1 MSRGLRHRRRSTALL
16 GTLLHR
22 RAAWLLASVLLA
34 AAVWAQP
41 SPGGATSAVASRP
54 AASATTPASTLPV
67 IEPLSASEAPDYMR
81 HLGRELRVLVRD
93 TPIEVA
99 TRGEALRLTMPA
111 HWLFRT
117 DDVAL
122 RPEAAVR
129 LDALALAL
137 AAPEGLRT
145 QVEVSGH
152 SDSLGPR
159 ELNEAFTRRRA
170 EAIAT
175 LLAARGVSHARLTT
189 HGAGEKE
196 LREKKEDS
204 PAARQRNRRIELEI
218 RPLRPSPREAS

>member
-1 MSRGLRHRRRSTALL
+1 MSRGLRLRRRCMPLL
-16 GTLLHR
+16 GAALRHR
-22 RAAWLLASVLLA
+22 AVWLPTWALLAS
-34 AAVWAQP
+34 AVWAQP
-41 SPGGATSAVASRP
+41 SQGGATSAVVSRP
-54 AASATTPASTLPV
+54 AASASAAS
-67 IEPLSASEAPDYMR
+67 DYMR

-145 QVEVSGH
+145 QLEVSGH

-159 ELNEAFTRRRA
+159 ELNEAFTRQRA

-218 RPLRPSPREAS
+218 RPLRPSLREAS

>member
-1 MSRGLRHRRRSTALL
+1 
-16 GTLLHR
+16 
-22 RAAWLLASVLLA
+22 
-34 AAVWAQP
+34 
-41 SPGGATSAVASRP
+41 
-54 AASATTPASTLPV
+54 
-67 IEPLSASEAPDYMR
+67 MR

-145 QVEVSGH
+145 QIEVSGH

-170 EAIAT
+170 EAIAA
-175 LLAARGVSHARLTT
+175 LLVARGVTSARLATR
-189 HGAGEKE
+189 GAGEKE

-218 RPLRPSPREAS
+218 RPLRPSLREAS

>member
-1 MSRGLRHRRRSTALL
+1 MSRGLWQQRRRRAPLS
-16 GTLLHR
+16 GVSLHQ
-22 RAAWLLASVLLA
+22 RAAGLLASALLA
-34 AAVWAQP
+34 ASSSAF
-41 SPGGATSAVASRP
+41 AVA
-54 AASATTPASTLPV
+54 AAATTPASTASA
-67 IEPLSASEAPDYMR
+67 IEPLSAPEVPDYMR

-93 TPIEVA
+93 TPVEVA

-111 HWLFRT
+111 HWLFRP

-137 AAPEGLRT
+137 VAPEGLRT
-145 QVEVSGH
+145 QIEVSGH

-170 EAIAT
+170 EAIAA
-175 LLAARGVSHARLTT
+175 LLVTRGVTSARLATR
-189 HGAGEKE
+189 GAGEKE

-218 RPLRPSPREAS
+218 RPLRP